1 MIQREQKGGV
11 LVLRME
17 HGKANAIDTE
27 LLDDLCA
34 ALRDAAGAPAVV
46 LTGAGAMFSA
56 GVDLFR
62 VVDGGRAYLDRF
74 LPALSDALVQ
84 LFSFERPVVA
94 AINGHAIAGGCLL
107 ACACDYRVM
116 ADGGGRIGVPELLV
130 GVPMPAVP
138 LEVLRAA
145 LAPNQVNDLLIT
157 GRTVGPADALAR
169 GLVDE
174 VVPEAEV
181 EPRALALAASL
192 AAVPAAAFAHTKRA
206 LRRPALARMEA
217 TRAADHEELAPVW
230 ASPATIEH
238 IRGYL
243 ERTVK
248 RSR

>member
-1 MIQREQKGGV
+1 MVRIEQKDGV
-11 LVLRME
+11 HVLRME
-17 HGKANAIDTE
+17 SGKANAIDTE
-27 LLDDLCA
+27 LLEDLA
-34 ALRDAAGAPAVV
+34 GALRTVEGAAAVV
-46 LTGAGAMFSA
+46 LTGAGSMFSA

-62 VVDGGRAYLDRF
+62 VVSGGRGYLDRF
-74 LPALSDALVQ
+74 LPALGDTLVQ

-107 ACACDYRVM
+107 ACACDYRIM
-116 ADGGGRIGVPELLV
+116 AEGAGRVGVPELLV

-157 GRTVGPADALAR
+157 GRTVSPGEALSR

-174 VVPEAEV
+174 VVPPAEV
-181 EPRALALAASL
+181 EPRALDRAQAL

-206 LRRPALARMEA
+206 LRRPARERMEA
-217 TRAADHEELAPVW
+217 TRAADHAALAPLW
-230 ASPATIEH
+230 AAPETIEF